1 MKKMILGLAALIF
14 SSTALWANDVKV
26 NQDVLNAFKK
36 AYSDVNQVKWEK
48 SGELYLASF
57 TDQNNQQRV
66 SYFNESGELVSATR
80 TIPIE
85 QLPIRV
91 MEDINARFGKP
102 DMDYTAMEVAM
113 ASETFYLVNIRDAK
127 HKYLVKSFGNGET
140 TIVRKEK
147 IR

>member
-1 MKKMILGLAALIF
+1 MKKMILGLAALIL
-14 SSTALWANDVKV
+14 STALWAKDVKV

-57 TDQNNQQRV
+57 TDANNQQRV
-66 SYFNESGELVSATR
+66 TYFNEAGELVSSTR

-85 QLPIRV
+85 QLPLRV
-91 MEDINARFGKP
+91 SEEINTRFEKP
-102 DMDYTAMEVAM
+102 DMDFTAMEVAM
-113 ASETFYLVNIRDAK
+113 QNETFYLLNIRDAK
-127 HKYLVKSFGNGET
+127 RKYLIKAYDNGEVSV
-140 TIVRKEK
+140 IRKEK

>member
-1 MKKMILGLAALIF
+1 MKKMILGLAALIL
-14 SSTALWANDVKV
+14 SSTALWAMDVKV

-57 TDQNNQQRV
+57 TDANNQQRV
-66 SYFNESGELVSATR
+66 TYFNEAGELVSSTR

-85 QLPIRV
+85 QLPLRV
-91 MEDINARFGKP
+91 SEEINTRFEKP
-102 DMDYTAMEVAM
+102 DMDFTAMEVAM
-113 ASETFYLVNIRDAK
+113 QNETFYLLNIRDAK
-127 HKYLVKSFGNGET
+127 RKYVVKAYDNGEVS
-140 TIVRKEK
+140 IIRKEK